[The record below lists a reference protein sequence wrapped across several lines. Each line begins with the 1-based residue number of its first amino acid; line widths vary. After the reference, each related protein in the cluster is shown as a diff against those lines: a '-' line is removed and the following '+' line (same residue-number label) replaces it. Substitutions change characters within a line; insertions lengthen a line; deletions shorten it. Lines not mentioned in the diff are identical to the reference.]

1 MHHYAAPDTLAEET
15 TPLAELSARP
25 TPGAGKPAADHR
37 RAHPRPLSG
46 WLPLSPCGP
55 ACLPA
60 SCRPVAGA
68 RRRLRAAAAGLLLA
82 TAFLLA
88 QADTLL
94 LRRGDRG
101 LRPLFRLFL
110 RALGLRLKIHWP
122 DSDTSAPHPSGRGTL
137 LVSNHISAIDFA
149 ALNAV
154 MPARLLVKSEL
165 TASPVLAALTKARA
179 TILVDRSRLRS
190 LPDSVREVATALR
203 TGATVAVFPE
213 GTTWCGAAGGRYRPA
228 FFQAAIDAN
237 AQVRPVVLRYRTLQ
251 GTPATDIAYVDTLA
265 ATLRRVLSARD
276 VELHIDV
283 LPAIHPR
290 PGEDRRTLAARVQ
303 ARVQAQVEARVQ
315 ARVQTSAATP
325 THADQRVPAQE
336 R

>member
-1 MHHYAAPDTLAEET
+1 MHRYAVPDTQAEET
-15 TPLAELSARP
+15 TPHVECSAQP
-25 TPGAGKPAADHR
+25 GPGARRPAADNR
-37 RAHPRPLSG
+37 QAHPRPLSG

-55 ACLPA
+55 ACLPT
-60 SCRPVAGA
+60 SSRPVAGA
-68 RRRLRAAAAGLLLA
+68 RRWLRAATAGLLLA

-101 LRPLFRLFL
+101 LRSLFRLFL

-122 DSDTSAPHPSGRGTL
+122 DSGTFAPHPGGRGTL
-137 LVSNHISAIDFA
+137 LVSNHVSAIDFA

-154 MPARLLVKSEL
+154 MPTRLLVKAEL
-165 TASPVLAALTKARA
+165 TTSPVLAALTKARA
-179 TILVDRSRLRS
+179 TILFDRSRLRS
-190 LPDSVREVATALR
+190 LPAGVHKVATALR

-237 AQVRPVVLRYRTLQ
+237 APVRPVVLRYRTPE

-265 ATLRRVLSARD
+265 ASLRRVLSARD

-283 LPAIHPR
+283 LPAIHPH

-303 ARVQAQVEARVQ
+303 
-315 ARVQTSAATP
+315 TSARSAGTL
-325 THADQRVPAQE
+325 
-336 R
+336 